1 MGTSQHISP
10 LQFRSISFSQGSRGI
25 ASPRPILMLIS
36 WLWVPLEQA
45 SSINSIPNPRD
56 SKPVVII
63 SQKTFIMVNFGIL
76 TILKCTVQQH
86 LVHSKCYATFWFQ
99 DIFYSKSSHSPF
111 LPPPSPLANTILLL
125 GDGAQPETDKIP
137 QAVGGIFCRF
147 SDLCR
152 GLISIFPLLLA
163 QDIISCLSCW
173 SKPLGEN
180 FILSI
185 NTDFQA
191 LSRYL

>member
-63 SQKTFIMVNFGIL
+63 SQKTFIMVSFGIL

-99 DIFYSKSSHSPF
+99 DIFYSKKQSLPIPSSSQPPGKHNTASRRLSP
-111 LPPPSPLANTILLL
+111 
-125 GDGAQPETDKIP
+125 
-137 QAVGGIFCRF
+137 
-147 SDLCR
+147 
-152 GLISIFPLLLA
+152 A
-163 QDIISCLSCW
+163 QDRQN
-173 SKPLGEN
+173 PLGRRRN
-180 FILSI
+180 FLQVLRFMSG
-185 NTDFQA
+185 
-191 LSRYL
+191 SRFHLPSFAGPGHHLMSELLV